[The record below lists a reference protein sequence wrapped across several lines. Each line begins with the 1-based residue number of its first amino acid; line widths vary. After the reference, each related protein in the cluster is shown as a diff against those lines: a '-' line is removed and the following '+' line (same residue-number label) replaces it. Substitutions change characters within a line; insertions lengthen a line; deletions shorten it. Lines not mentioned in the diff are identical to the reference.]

1 MNNLQFLYLTNDDFQ
16 RFITN
21 HLVVFEHWYTDDLAG
36 ASIEDDIEA
45 HNWLMANR
53 YSSGSDYNDE
63 ILPEPCLRL
72 DFGGDEFKSV
82 ELGNG
87 TGFVRVDSA
96 YSIIEQLT
104 KELATARND
113 RETLQLYTSKV
124 RDLLVKAY
132 AKAMHFYEIAP
143 TDRIIMG
150 ELEELMELH
159 NDMQELG
166 IEV

>member
-1 MNNLQFLYLTNDDFQ
+1 MNNLQFLYMVNDDFQ
-16 RFITN
+16 RFVTN
-21 HLVVFEHWYTDDLAG
+21 HLVVFEHWYRNDLG
-36 ASIEDDIEA
+36 DTSMDDDIEA

-63 ILPEPCLRL
+63 MLPEPCLRL
-72 DFGGDEFKSV
+72 DFGGCDYASV
-82 ELGNG
+82 ELGDE

-96 YSIIEQLT
+96 YGIIEQLT

-113 RETLQLYTSKV
+113 RETLQLYASKV
-124 RDLLVKAY
+124 RDLLAKAY

-150 ELEELMELH
+150 ELEELLRIH
-159 NDMQELG
+159 ADMQELG